1 MPDSALAT
9 FAAEL
14 KAWRERMGFT
24 QNAFAD
30 KIGYSLALVS
40 AVEQCKRSPRPD
52 FAARCDE
59 ISGAPGTFVRWQAQV
74 ARESYPAFFAPVLQ
88 FERDAVRI
96 HGWALGAVPGLLQT
110 EAYAEAVVRARNPS
124 ASAETIERIVSAR
137 MERQELLSAE
147 RPMLW
152 YTVHE
157 GVMHHHVGGRVV
169 MAEQLDRLIELISSR
184 RIVLQVLPFAA
195 RDHAGV
201 EGPVTV
207 YEFDDAPSVAY
218 TECYGGGRIVED
230 RHEVGDLLMV
240 VGLIRS
246 NALSPAD
253 SVELVREIRSRIDD
267 Q

>member
-24 QNAFAD
+24 QNEFAD

-59 ISGAPGTFVRWQAQV
+59 ITGAPGTFARWQAQV

-96 HGWALGAVPGLLQT
+96 HGWELGAVPGLVQT
-110 EAYAEAVVRARNPS
+110 EAYAEAVVRARNPAGS
-124 ASAETIERIVSAR
+124 TEAIERIVSAR

-152 YTVHE
+152 YVIHE
-157 GVMHHHVGGRVV
+157 GVARHQVGGQAV
-169 MAEQLDRLIELISSR
+169 MAEQLDKLIMLATSR
-184 RIVLQVLPFAA
+184 RIVLQVLPYTA

-207 YEFDDAPSVAY
+207 YEFGDAPSVAY
-218 TECYGGGRIVED
+218 TECYGGGRIVEQ
-230 RHEVGDLLMV
+230 REEVARSGD
-240 VGLIRS
+240 GHR
-246 NALSPAD
+246 A
-253 SVELVREIRSRIDD
+253 
-267 Q
+267 

>member
-1 MPDSALAT
+1 VPDSALAT

-96 HGWALGAVPGLLQT
+96 HGWELGAVPGLVQT

-124 ASAETIERIVSAR
+124 GSAGAIERIVSAR

-147 RPMLW
+147 HPMLW
-152 YTVHE
+152 YVIHE
-157 GVMHHHVGGRVV
+157 GATRHQVGGPAV
-169 MAEQLDRLIELISSR
+169 MAGQLDRLISLATSH
-184 RIVLQVLPFAA
+184 RIVLQVLPYTA

-201 EGPVTV
+201 E
-207 YEFDDAPSVAY
+207 PSVAY
-218 TECYGGGRIVED
+218 AECYGGGRIVEQ
-230 RHEVGDLLMV
+230 REEVADLVMV
-240 VGLIRS
+240 MNLIRS
-246 NALSPAD
+246 SALSPAD
-253 SVELVREIRSRIDD
+253 SLVLLREIRRNHD

>member
-24 QNAFAD
+24 QHAFAD

-59 ISGAPGTFVRWQAQV
+59 ITGAPGTFVRWQAQV

-96 HGWALGAVPGLLQT
+96 HGWELGAVPGLVQT

-124 ASAETIERIVSAR
+124 GSTEAIERIVSAR
-137 MERQELLSAE
+137 MERQDLLSAE

-152 YTVHE
+152 YVIHE
-157 GVMHHHVGGRVV
+157 GVVRHQVGGRIV
-169 MAEQLDRLIELISSR
+169 MAEQLDKLIRLATSR
-184 RIVLQVLPFAA
+184 RIVLQVLPYTA

-207 YEFDDAPSVAY
+207 YEFLDAPSVAY
-218 TECYGGGRIVED
+218 TECYGGGRIVEQ
-230 RHEVGDLLMV
+230 REEVADLVMV
-240 VGLIRS
+240 MSLIRS
-246 NALSPAD
+246 SALSPAD
-253 SVELVREIRSRIDD
+253 SLELIREVRKDHD

>member
-14 KAWRERMGFT
+14 KAWRERMELT

-59 ISGAPGTFVRWQAQV
+59 VTGAPGTFARWQAQV

-96 HGWALGAVPGLLQT
+96 HGWELGAVPGLVQT

-124 ASAETIERIVSAR
+124 GSAEDIERIVSAR
-137 MERQELLSAE
+137 LERQELLSAAH
-147 RPMLW
+147 PLLW
-152 YTVHE
+152 YVIHE
-157 GVMHHHVGGRVV
+157 GVMRHQVGGPAV
-169 MAEQLDRLIELISSR
+169 MAEQLDQLITLARSR
-184 RIVLQVLPFAA
+184 RIVLQVLPYTA

-201 EGPVTV
+201 EGPITV
-207 YEFDDAPSVAY
+207 YEFAEAPSVAY
-218 TECYGGGRIVED
+218 TECYGGGRIVEQ
-230 RHEVGDLLMV
+230 REEVADLVMV
-240 VGLIRS
+240 MNLIRS
-246 NALSPAD
+246 SALSPAD
-253 SVELVREIRSRIDD
+253 SLALIQETRREYD